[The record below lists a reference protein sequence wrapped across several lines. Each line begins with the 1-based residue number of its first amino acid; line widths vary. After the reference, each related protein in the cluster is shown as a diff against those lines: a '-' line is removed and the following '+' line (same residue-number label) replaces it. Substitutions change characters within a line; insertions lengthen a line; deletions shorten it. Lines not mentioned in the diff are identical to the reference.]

1 MARLDTLIG
10 ATERARQRAGEN
22 DTKQLKT
29 KYKFCK
35 SWTVLLANFFQ
46 KNNNTFGIYN
56 KIVVI
61 KVYKLY
67 RLAVLIVSKKARIF
81 YADAE
86 ALYPLG
92 LSCRHHQEGYQKC
105 I

>member
-1 MARLDTLIG
+1 M
-10 ATERARQRAGEN
+10 
-22 DTKQLKT
+22 
-29 KYKFCK
+29 
-35 SWTVLLANFFQ
+35 LLANFLQ

-86 ALYPLG
+86 AVYPLG
-92 LSCRHHQEGYQKC
+92 LSCRHHQEGYQKY
-105 I
+105 IWQQEHHHVRTRNSVIFFMEI